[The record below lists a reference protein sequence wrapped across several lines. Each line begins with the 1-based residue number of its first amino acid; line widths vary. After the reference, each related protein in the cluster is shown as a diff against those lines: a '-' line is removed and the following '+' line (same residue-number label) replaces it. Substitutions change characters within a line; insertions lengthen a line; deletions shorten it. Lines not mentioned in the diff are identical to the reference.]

1 MSRMKD
7 FIIEMESDAQ
17 IIIDN
22 CESVE
27 EFCQRMQKINYLY
40 ADDWCQEMWNEH
52 FGLRGAEPPY

>member
-27 EFCQRMQKINYLY
+27 EFCQRMQKINYMY
-40 ADDWCQEMWNEH
+40 ADSWCQEMWEEHHGIRRNES
-52 FGLRGAEPPY
+52 PI

>member
-27 EFCQRMQKINYLY
+27 EFCQRMQKINYMY
-40 ADDWCQEMWNEH
+40 ADDWCQEIWEEHQGIRRNES
-52 FGLRGAEPPY
+52 PI

>member
-27 EFCQRMQKINYLY
+27 EFCQRMQKINYMY
-40 ADDWCQEMWNEH
+40 VDSWCQEIWEEHQGIRRNES
-52 FGLRGAEPPY
+52 PI